1 MGLETNE
8 KIEQLLIQFA
18 NCRQEITEM
27 IKEIEEISKIVKSL
41 FPDKFDTRYRMI
53 FQERV
58 RATTELFKTLLDMRK
73 EIIKSI
79 KDEIEIRR
87 RLNKGDKIEDLEG
100 LLNMSS
106 IMEKIENL
114 ENKKNKSKKIKDN
127 IPSIDE
133 LEEIGELFEDEED
146 K

>member
-53 FQERV
+53 F
-58 RATTELFKTLLDMRK
+58 TIFD
-73 EIIKSI
+73 I
-79 KDEIEIRR
+79 
-87 RLNKGDKIEDLEG
+87 
-100 LLNMSS
+100 SS
-106 IMEKIENL
+106 ISFIISVISCLQFAN
-114 ENKKNKSKKIKDN
+114 
-127 IPSIDE
+127 
-133 LEEIGELFEDEED
+133 
-146 K
+146 